1 MAVIDV
7 YNLQKEKTSQMEL
20 KEEIF
25 GVPIKKHVLHQ
36 VVVSQLNA
44 RRSGSASVKSR
55 SDVRG
60 SGAKLWRQKGTGR
73 ARVGAAS
80 SPTRR
85 GGGVAFGPNIRS
97 YTQNVP
103 KKVRKGALRM
113 ALTDKFQNDRLM
125 VVLDFN
131 LPEIK
136 TRRFVEVMND
146 FGVKKALIIT
156 DDKNENLEKSSKNVP
171 WVKVM
176 RYEGLNVY
184 DILNHDHLF
193 LVQPVISKIEEAL
206 IP

>member
-7 YNLQKEKTSQMEL
+7 YDLKGKKTSQMEL
-20 KEEIF
+20 NEEIF
-25 GVPIKKHVLHQ
+25 GVPVKEYVLHQ
-36 VVVSQLNA
+36 VVVSQLHN
-44 RRSGSASVKSR
+44 RRSGCARVKGR
-55 SDVRG
+55 SEVKA

-73 ARVGAAS
+73 ARVGGAS

-85 GGGVAFGPNIRS
+85 GGGVAFGPKART
-97 YTQNVP
+97 YTQSIP

-113 ALTDKFQNDRLM
+113 ALSDKFQNDLLR

-136 TRRFVEVMND
+136 TRQVLDVMND

-156 DDKNENLEKSSKNVP
+156 EDINENLERSSNNVP

-176 RYEGLNVY
+176 RFQGLNVY
-184 DILNHDHLF
+184 DILNHEHLF
-193 LVQPVISKIEEAL
+193 LVQSAIPKIEEAL
-206 IP
+206 IR